1 MTPPVMTADTRV
13 ETREVKIHNNTRAS
27 DGTQEKGR
35 GRKAGVWAGTPP
47 ARRGRARNTSAKRRL
62 GSGGGHPAGPRH
74 HLALTRAAARRRD
87 GGRYIRVPGDQ
98 GREPGG
104 RQRAL
109 SGGSPTGATQGPRR
123 AQGGHCPPP
132 GRHPRVSCCHG
143 RDDGWRVV
151 TNKGLPRSPRRA
163 PCRHRRKARWHRRV
177 PAARDRHATRR
188 RGRLAVVPKP
198 TAAPRPACC
207 PPPPPPTP
215 PPAPKP
221 GADALPPPPPPPLQP
236 EAAGARA
243 APAPRASP
251 L

>member
-62 GSGGGHPAGPRH
+62 GSGSGHPAGPRH

-143 RDDGWRVV
+143 RDGWRVV

-207 PPPPPPTP
+207 PPPPPPTMI
-215 PPAPKP
+215 
-221 GADALPPPPPPPLQP
+221 
-236 EAAGARA
+236 
-243 APAPRASP
+243 
-251 L
+251 